1 MPSSLWLAL
10 LLATASA
17 PAPADEAAP
26 RKQVVERVLAVVDER
41 PLLLS
46 EVRAIEEVRG
56 LGRAQALEASIDERL
71 MHEEAVRLPQA
82 AVSDAEAERALQAL
96 VETRPAL
103 ETRVPR
109 AELRR
114 LIRRQAAILR
124 YVEFRFRPQVRIR
137 EDALRAA
144 WNEAYRGQP
153 EGPPFEEAA
162 PALRARLE
170 RRALDERI
178 EEWVGDL
185 RSRAEVR
192 YVEGPGSP
200 PPASPE
206 GSADP

>member
-1 MPSSLWLAL
+1 MPSRLSLAL
-10 LLATASA
+10 LLAAATAA
-17 PAPADEAAP
+17 GDDAAP
-26 RKQVVERVLAVVDER
+26 QRRVVERVLAVVDGR

-46 EVRAIEEVRG
+46 EVRAIEEVRV

-71 MHEEAVRLPQA
+71 MYEEAVRLPQA
-82 AVSDAEAERALQAL
+82 TLSESDAEQALQAL

-103 ETRVPR
+103 EARLPR
-109 AELRR
+109 AELHR
-114 LIRRQAAILR
+114 LIRRQATILR

-137 EDALRAA
+137 EEELRAA
-144 WNEAYRGQP
+144 WNEEYRGEP

-178 EEWVGDL
+178 EEWVRDL

-206 GSADP
+206 GVADP

>member
-1 MPSSLWLAL
+1 MPSSLLLAL
-10 LLATASA
+10 LLTSA
-17 PAPADEAAP
+17 AAAVDEAAP
-26 RKQVVERVLAVVDER
+26 RRVVVERVLAVVDER

-46 EVRAIEEVRG
+46 EVQAIEEVRG
-56 LGRAQALEASIDERL
+56 LGRAQALEAAIDERL

-82 AVSDAEAERALQAL
+82 AVSDADAEQAFQGL
-96 VETRPAL
+96 VEARPAL
-103 ETRVPR
+103 EARVPR
-109 AELRR
+109 GELRR

-137 EDALRAA
+137 EEELRAA
-144 WNEAYRGQP
+144 WNEDYRGEP

-178 EEWVGDL
+178 EEWVRHL

-200 PPASPE
+200 PPESPD
-206 GSADP
+206 GAAVP

>member
-10 LLATASA
+10 LLATA
-17 PAPADEAAP
+17 PADEAAP
-26 RKQVVERVLAVVDER
+26 RKRVVERVLAVVDER

-56 LGRAQALEASIDERL
+56 LGRAQALDASIDERL

-137 EDALRAA
+137 EEELRAA
-144 WNEAYRGQP
+144 WNEDYRGEP
-153 EGPPFEEAA
+153 EGPPVEEAA

-170 RRALDERI
+170 RRALDQRI
-178 EEWVGDL
+178 EEWVRDL

-192 YVEGPGSP
+192 YVDGPESP
-200 PPASPE
+200 RSASPE
-206 GSADP
+206 GAADP

>member
-1 MPSSLWLAL
+1 MPSSLGLAL
-10 LLATASA
+10 LLTTASVVV
-17 PAPADEAAP
+17 DETAP
-26 RKQVVERVLAVVDER
+26 RARVVERVLAVVDGR

-46 EVRAIEEVRG
+46 EIRAVEEVRG

-71 MHEEAVRLPQA
+71 MYEEAVRLPQA

-103 ETRVPR
+103 EVPR

-137 EDALRAA
+137 EEELRAA
-144 WNEAYRGQP
+144 WNEDYRGEP

-178 EEWVGDL
+178 EEWVRDL
-185 RSRAEVR
+185 RGRAEIR

-200 PPASPE
+200 PRESPE
-206 GSADP
+206 GAGDP